1 VLWSEGVCALER
13 LATHHAFPSLPP
25 NQIQRVGVK
34 FRPEDCD
41 VKSKKGDK
49 LSMHYTGT
57 LYKDGSKFD
66 SSLDRNQPF
75 EFTLGQGQVRFFSYL
90 HASCL
95 RLFPHMHTSY
105 CSFPLSI
112 YFFI

>member
-1 VLWSEGVCALER
+1 MCAGIRLRVCVHSPTL
-13 LATHHAFPSLPP
+13 PSSLFL
-25 NQIQRVGVK
+25 NQTQRVGVK
-34 FRPEDCD
+34 FRPESCD

-75 EFTLGQGQVRFFSYL
+75 EFTLGQGQVWFFL

-95 RLFPHMHTSY
+95 VLY
-105 CSFPLSI
+105 L
-112 YFFI
+112 

>member
-1 VLWSEGVCALER
+1 MLCGGGFAEAGIKQEKCRGVSVPHSQLLIADNTL
-13 LATHHAFPSLPP
+13 LKPTYPTST
-25 NQIQRVGVK
+25 NNKQRIGVK
-34 FRPEDCD
+34 FRPEKCD

-75 EFTLGQGQVRFFSYL
+75 EFTLGQGQVCIIDRHY
-90 HASCL
+90 
-95 RLFPHMHTSY
+95 
-105 CSFPLSI
+105 SFKH
-112 YFFI
+112 F